1 MATNAIIGM
10 SNRNFE
16 MIKHNYEIARY
27 NAALNINV
35 HLGKGKG
42 IKNPKELGEFSW
54 EKPLRKKRKL
64 NKEAVRVLKVCASRR
79 ASSSSHRRLGHVI
92 FRARSPVAVICRM
105 AAVIVPSGRVTVRAM
120 A

>member
-1 MATNAIIGM
+1 MGWSINDFYDADFRMATNAIIGM

-35 HLGKGKG
+35 YLGKGKG

-64 NKEAVRVLKVCASRR
+64 NKEEIDAIMGKLD
-79 ASSSSHRRLGHVI
+79 
-92 FRARSPVAVICRM
+92 SPNVVKKEKLDGKQIQRF
-105 AAVIVPSGRVTVRAM
+105 INTTGS
-120 A
+120 